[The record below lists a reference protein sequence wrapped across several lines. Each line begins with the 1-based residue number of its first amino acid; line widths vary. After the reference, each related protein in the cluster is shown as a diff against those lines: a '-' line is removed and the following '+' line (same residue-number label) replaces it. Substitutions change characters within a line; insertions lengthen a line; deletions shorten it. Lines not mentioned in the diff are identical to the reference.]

1 MDHRQHQLA
10 QQLNGQ
16 SFIIHNQT
24 QFAKELLPLYFKHN
38 NMASFIRQLN
48 MYGFRKVTNIDQGLR
63 SDREEIEF
71 FHNFFVRGQECLL
84 EFIKRKV
91 PSGRAGGVGPDD
103 GRARNEVLKEL
114 LSNVGSMQGRQEHM
128 DQLLADM
135 KKENEA
141 LWREV
146 ARLRQK
152 HMKQQQIV
160 EKLIQFLVTMVQAN
174 RNITVKRKMPLMLH
188 DSPNSSSKVPRLTKG
203 TFVTDYQVTSP
214 AGSQMSEGP
223 VIRDVTDLMD
233 DFGETS
239 SSVVSEPMAAGQSPR
254 VVEVSAAGTPVRSL
268 ASPAA
273 SSDLDAGPIVASPLS
288 TADVMEP
295 LCLLDPLEGDQSSD
309 ALPCDILEVVV
320 DSSDSSP
327 KEPVAACSK
336 DLVTPAVKAAQM
348 TPATSSV
355 MQITPAKSVT
365 PASPLISEEKPAML
379 GDKQA
384 ANGTSDL
391 LDSCILLEDL
401 PLFAGDTTPP
411 VAASPS
417 GLPAT
422 STDVATEETSGH
434 NKVATTPPANMEMQ
448 VALQDKTAGTTRVFA
463 DHVES
468 IDSDLDWLH
477 DQLMS
482 GGLSLDT
489 STLMGVCPDWTGL
502 FLGSPK
508 LFSPEDPLTS
518 RLGYTGN
525 RIIHLSCEQSRCPSS
540 QWPLKFSRAIQV
552 HCYHTANFKDH
563 SDLATENR
571 CSSDAVGNEVV
582 QYTPSLTDLGI
593 EEDPSFQ
600 PVHELLLSDDE
611 LPENSSATNVT
622 NGALVSSLTTTKEN
636 PSRRSISPSVLYPDD
651 LKAVVQT
658 GSRLVGKKGSTF
670 GKKRRGNSRK

>member
-1 MDHRQHQLA
+1 MHTTEVGVSNVPAFLVKLWKLVEDEKCNDLISWSS
-10 QQLNGQ
+10 NGQ

-48 MYGFRKVTNIDQGLR
+48 MYGFRKVANIDQGLR
-63 SDREEIEF
+63 SDREGIEF

-91 PSGRAGGVGPDD
+91 PSGRAGGVSPDD
-103 GRARNEVLKEL
+103 GRAHNEVLKEL

-188 DSPNSSSKVPRLTKG
+188 DSPNSSSKVPRLTKA

-233 DFGETS
+233 DLGETTS
-239 SSVVSEPMAAGQSPR
+239 IAVSEPVTAGQSPR
-254 VVEVSAAGTPVRSL
+254 VVEVSVAGTPVLSL

-288 TADVMEP
+288 TADVIEP
-295 LCLLDPLEGDQSSD
+295 LCLLEPLEEDQSSD
-309 ALPCDILEVVV
+309 VLPCDIQEVIV

-327 KEPVAACSK
+327 KEPVAASSTS
-336 DLVTPAVKAAQM
+336 LVTPTVESVQII
-348 TPATSSV
+348 TPDTSTV
-355 MQITPAKSVT
+355 EQITPNKLVFS
-365 PASPLISEEKPAML
+365 ASPLIGGEKPAGL
-379 GDKQA
+379 SSKQA
-384 ANGTSDL
+384 ANGASDL
-391 LDSCILLEDL
+391 LSSCIMLEDL
-401 PLFAGDTTPP
+401 PLFAGDNTPSP
-411 VAASPS
+411 AAA

-422 STDVATEETSGH
+422 SSDLAEEETSGH
-434 NKVATTPPANMEMQ
+434 SEVATAPPANTGMQ
-448 VALQDKTAGTTRVFA
+448 VALQDKTAGTTKVFA

-468 IDSDLDWLH
+468 IDSDLDWLQ

-482 GGLSLDT
+482 GGLNLDT
-489 STLMGVCPDWTGL
+489 STLMG
-502 FLGSPK
+502 
-508 LFSPEDPLTS
+508 LFSPEDLLTS
-518 RLGYTGN
+518 RLG
-525 RIIHLSCEQSRCPSS
+525 
-540 QWPLKFSRAIQV
+540 
-552 HCYHTANFKDH
+552 
-563 SDLATENR
+563 DLATENR
-571 CSSDAVGNEVV
+571 CPSDAVGNEVV
-582 QYTPSLTDLGI
+582 QYTPSLIDLGI

-600 PVHELLLSDDE
+600 PVNELLLSDDE
-611 LPENSSATNVT
+611 LPSNSSVTNVT
-622 NGALVSSLTTTKEN
+622 NGASVSSLTTTKD
-636 PSRRSISPSVLYPDD
+636 SPSSRSMSPSLLYPDD
-651 LKAVVQT
+651 FKAAIQT
-658 GSRLVGKKGSTF
+658 APRLVGKKGSTL
-670 GKKRRGNSRK
+670 GKKRRGSSRK

>member
-518 RLGYTGN
+518 RLG
-525 RIIHLSCEQSRCPSS
+525 
-540 QWPLKFSRAIQV
+540 
-552 HCYHTANFKDH
+552 
-563 SDLATENR
+563 DLATENR